1 MKSFR
6 DEEQLIEEKVVMKEE
21 HIYVPEEELRGEV
34 MHLYHNT
41 PVGGHGGRQKII
53 ELVTRNHWWPE
64 VTKEVERY
72 IDEYNVCQ

>member
-6 DEEQLIEEKVVMKEE
+6 DEKWLIEKKVVMKEE

-41 PVGGHGGRQKII
+41 PVGGHGGR
-53 ELVTRNHWWPE
+53 
-64 VTKEVERY
+64 
-72 IDEYNVCQ
+72 